1 MEWKSLKTELPED
14 RQYVIVHP
22 PYISCAF
29 PDEPRHVMRWCGRLG
44 TFRYYLGDSIHTPTE
59 TITHWMPLPEPPDE
73 TESSGIDEK
82 CECGNKD
89 ELRKHQNKCKH
100 VNKKKIPGDDYYWHD
115 YFCPVCLKR
124 WAND

>member
-1 MEWKSLKTELPED
+1 MEIKRSGMKLKSYTKFPEFNPKYKAHRLKAQIQELE
-14 RQYVIVHP
+14 
-22 PYISCAF
+22 
-29 PDEPRHVMRWCGRLG
+29 
-44 TFRYYLGDSIHTPTE
+44 
-59 TITHWMPLPEPPDE
+59 
-73 TESSGIDEK
+73 
-82 CECGNKD
+82 D